1 MNLNYEEIMKAF
13 IYADHAH
20 SGRLRTGTGIPAIQ
34 HPRQVGILCLMH
46 TCDQELC
53 IAGFLHEAVD
63 STAVTLEEIRE
74 RFGDRIADIVAAC
87 SEHDLPVPWQER
99 KNHIIESLRH
109 TSRDIKV
116 VACANELHNLLTML
130 EQHELEGD
138 KLWERLDRGRDE
150 QEQFYRELVKSI
162 GSDGFEQEEL
172 HWFLEA
178 AVECL
183 FGSGSPEKGAF
194 LLRHLQWLRGPN
206 RISMI
211 YFTDTFQHNIG
222 NLAMFGERIN
232 VNISSPIKMHISF
245 DPELYEASMITVGFI
260 DDDEHSLM
268 RIEIDDRMCKFIERY
283 YIDLLDLVHF
293 HTCTNLNY
301 FVGVIEELNLL
312 ELEPGHYLMG
322 PTEDGLSMTT
332 TRIDDRSKG
341 EHPISLVFDDYGEH
355 KPASELSKGVAKFF
369 FNNLLKNEEV
379 AECFVGVRS
388 EAGGL
393 FITQDMPL
401 APPPSP
407 EQIADQSQIPQA
419 DQEPA

>member
-1 MNLNYEEIMKAF
+1 MNLNFEEIMKAF
-13 IYADHAH
+13 VAADQAY
-20 SGRLRTGTGIPAIQ
+20 SGQLREGTDIPAIQ

-46 TCDQELC
+46 TYDQELC
-53 IAGFLHEAVD
+53 IAGFLHDVVED
-63 STAVTLEEIRE
+63 TAVTLDQIRQK
-74 RFGDRIADIVAAC
+74 FGDRVAGIVEAC
-87 SEHDLPVPWQER
+87 SELNRLPALQRPA
-99 KNHIIESLRH
+99 SLSH
-109 TSRDIKV
+109 ASRDVKV
-116 VACANELHNLLTML
+116 VVCADKLHKLLTML
-130 EQHELEGD
+130 EEYALAGGQ
-138 KLWERLDRGRDE
+138 LWDSLTWGRDC
-150 QEQFYRELVKSI
+150 QERYYRELMQSI
-162 GSDGFEQEEL
+162 GSDGFEKEEL
-172 HWFLEA
+172 FWFLEA

-183 FGSGSPEKGAF
+183 FSNGSQEKEAF

-206 RISMI
+206 RIAMI
-211 YFTDTFQHNIG
+211 YFTDTFQHDVS
-222 NLAMFGERIN
+222 NLAMFGEKVYVN
-232 VNISSPIKMHISF
+232 VCSPIKVHISF
-245 DPELYEASMITVGFI
+245 DSKLYENNTTEVGFI

-312 ELEPGHYLMG
+312 ELEPGHYLMR
-322 PTEDGLSMTT
+322 PTEDGLSMTA
-332 TRIDDRSKG
+332 TRIDDRSRG

-379 AECFVGVRS
+379 AECFVGVHS

-393 FITQDMPL
+393 FITQEMPL
-401 APPPSP
+401 TPPPSP
-407 EQIADQSQIPQA
+407 EQIAEQTQASQA